1 MESFKNI
8 PSKFYTNYVFCLVL
22 KNTSAVQIISA
33 IFESVARLVK
43 IEIRWPVLFQN
54 DTRCDIIY
62 EAILLTLPQSRDINQ
77 EWQRREEGYAIA
89 EFPITV
95 K

>member
-43 IEIRWPVLFQN
+43 IEIR
-54 DTRCDIIY
+54 
-62 EAILLTLPQSRDINQ
+62 
-77 EWQRREEGYAIA
+77 
-89 EFPITV
+89 
-95 K
+95 